1 MDASEPLGN
10 LPWTEVPELC
20 FPSIL
25 LVKHTTRLAQTQEG
39 TLVGGRG
46 RKMPCDGCCPPAPWP
61 AGGGEGGPWHW
72 SALLHL
78 QGGGSF
84 QDESGKEGRKE
95 ALSGREGDRLEF

>member
-25 LVKHTTRLAQTQEG
+25 LVKHTARLAQTQEG

-46 RKMPCDGCCPPAPWP
+46 QQMPCD
-61 AGGGEGGPWHW
+61 
-72 SALLHL
+72 
-78 QGGGSF
+78 
-84 QDESGKEGRKE
+84 
-95 ALSGREGDRLEF
+95 